1 MDERFQFG
9 EDELRIGDLV
19 FRLGGEFAWD
29 AWKTAPKD
37 RFLMF
42 KPRALLEIFDDFFSS
57 LPGDFAPRNIFEI
70 GIWDGGSVAFW
81 FEYFHPEK
89 LVAVDILTRE
99 DSDYFR
105 RYVDSRAIT
114 NRIKTHWRVDQGD
127 PETLREI
134 VETEFSAPLDL
145 VIDDGSHLLDK
156 TTSSFE
162 TLFPLL
168 RKGGLYV
175 IEDWAWELVPQCRS
189 PDHAFASKDG
199 LIALVTDLVR
209 VTGSDTVIRSMTV
222 QRAFVAVER
231 GSGVSDSSFE
241 LDKLLSDLP
250 SKLEE
255 ASSEAE

>member
-1 MDERFQFG
+1 MDERFEFG
-9 EDELRIGDLV
+9 EDELRIGDVV
-19 FRLGGEFAWD
+19 FRLGGGFAWD

-42 KPRALLEIFDDFFSS
+42 KPRGLLEMFDDFFSS
-57 LPGDFAPRNIFEI
+57 LPGDFAARNIFEI
-70 GIWDGGSVAFW
+70 GIWDGGSAAFW

-89 LVAVDILTRE
+89 LVAVDVLARE

-105 RYVDSRAIT
+105 RFVDSRAIT
-114 NRIKTHWRVDQGD
+114 DRLKTYWRVDQGD
-127 PETLREI
+127 PGRLREI
-134 VETEFSAPLDL
+134 VELEFSAPLDL

-175 IEDWAWELVPQCRS
+175 IEDWNWELVPQCRS
-189 PDHAFASKDG
+189 ADHAFASEDG
-199 LIALVTDLVR
+199 LIGLVTDLVR
-209 VTGSDTVIRSMTV
+209 VTGSNAAIRSMAV

-231 GSGVSDSSFE
+231 GSGLGDSSFD
-241 LDKLLSDLP
+241 LDELLSTLP
-250 SKLEE
+250 VKLDE
-255 ASSEAE
+255 ASREAE